1 MSQLDFQIGLLENP
15 EEMRNCK
22 KCNLLVF
29 PEKLYG
35 VYGNNE
41 LINSVQLRMNWPNAR
56 QS

>member
-22 KCNLLVF
+22 NFEFF
-29 PEKLYG
+29 PKG

-41 LINSVQLRMNWPNAR
+41 LINGVQLRMNWPNAR
-56 QS
+56 PS